1 MVLLGCAG
9 KQEAVTAPVSESAT
23 PKPPPVARVSDRP
36 ANLEG
41 SVFIVEYHKIAKEE
55 ARWDRSI
62 ARFKADLE
70 RYYAMGFRPV
80 TLKSYLEDSMS
91 LPPGASP
98 IIFTFDDSHPSQF
111 RYLDDGSIDP
121 DCAVGIWSA
130 FAEKHPDFPVRATFF
145 VIPSSGPFG
154 PAKDA
159 PKKLAQLK
167 EWGCEVGSH
176 TLTHRKLSSLPPA
189 EVEKELGGA
198 VASIEG
204 YGFEP
209 FAIALPYGISPKD
222 PAQLKKHHSV
232 ALLVGAN
239 PAPAP
244 GSAKRNPMRLPRIQ
258 CIEGDFGITYWL
270 DQVRS
275 GRVKPYV
282 AP

>member
-1 MVLLGCAG
+1 MGCGG
-9 KQEAVTAPVSESAT
+9 KKEPAPESTVKPAT

-36 ANLEG
+36 AHLEG
-41 SVFIVEYHKIAKEE
+41 SVLIVEYHKIAKEE

-62 ARFKADLE
+62 SRFKSDLE
-70 RYYAMGFRPV
+70 RYYKMGFRPV
-80 TLKSYLEDSMS
+80 TLRSYLDNTME
-91 LPPGASP
+91 LAPGASP

-111 RYLDDGSIDP
+111 RYLADGSIDP
-121 DCAVGIWSA
+121 DCAVGIWSD
-130 FAEKHPDFPVRATFF
+130 FAKKHPDFPVRATFF
-145 VIPSSGPFG
+145 VLPSSGPFG

-159 PKKLAQLK
+159 AKKLAQLK

-189 EVEKELGGA
+189 EVEKELSGA
-198 VASIEG
+198 VKAIEG
-204 YGFEP
+204 YGFNP
-209 FAIALPYGISPKD
+209 YAIALPYGISPKD
-222 PAQLKKHHSV
+222 PGQLKKHHAA

-244 GSAKRNPMRLPRIQ
+244 GSEKQNPMRLPRIQ

-270 DQVRS
+270 DKIER
-275 GRVKPYV
+275 GKVKPYV